1 MNTAGN
7 RLQMKD
13 DWGFFVKLRASVGP
27 QVSEEQYNREVE
39 ERRRGQWFNT
49 GL

>member
-7 RLQMKD
+7 RLQIKD

-27 QVSEEQYNREVE
+27 QVSAEQYSREME
-39 ERRRGQWFNT
+39 KRSRGQYW
-49 GL
+49 LLIY